1 MIFKLMKD
9 LPWMFAIAAIIWLIV
24 LILFFKNSKGTASSF
39 FKKHQ
44 NTCIAIAIALV
55 LTVVDIWFFVQYI
68 PTHFRKAETIQTP
81 AISEKEIANELQT
94 TDTTKAITPAKSK
107 DTATAKKAEEIK
119 PVAKI
124 YTTNKASVR
133 FLSNGSEEIEATNSN
148 TVSALNDKTGD
159 LRFIALIKGFHFEN
173 ELMQDHFNSADYMN
187 SDAFPKSE
195 FKGKIAD
202 ISKVDFTKDGN
213 YPVTATGSLS
223 IHGITQKITATGT
236 ITIAKGKVSIKS
248 VFKIKRI
255 DYGITTDEIADTL
268 EITVTAAFN

>member
-24 LILFFKNSKGTASSF
+24 VILFFKNSKGTASSF
-39 FKKHQ
+39 FKKQ
-44 NTCIAIAIALV
+44 QSTFIAIVIALV
-55 LTVVDIWFFVQYI
+55 LTVADIWFFVQYI
-68 PTHFRKAETIQTP
+68 PTHFRKAETVQIP
-81 AISEKEIANELQT
+81 AVSEKEIANELQT
-94 TDTTKAITPAKSK
+94 PDSTTKTDAPAKSK
-107 DTATAKKAEEIK
+107 DTAKKAAEIK

-133 FLSNGSEEIEATNSN
+133 FLSNGSEDIEATNSN

-195 FKGKIAD
+195 FKGKITD

-213 YPVTATGSLS
+213 YPVTASGSLS
-223 IHGITQKITATGT
+223 IHGITQKITASGT
-236 ITIAKGKVSIKS
+236 ITIAKGKVSVKS
-248 VFKIKRI
+248 VFKIKRL